1 MTKGSGSPFH
11 RRLETAQQVWQA
23 LEYGIDAYLGE
34 EDEKKVRGTVGDTK
48 GSGKQMSHMWIA
60 EKINSAQLV
69 PAHSAVLLPKVK
81 AWEFNDFKLGAQ
93 TTFESGQPQR
103 GLVKCPYD
111 RSLITVVG
119 PNHNRHE
126 KAPGSTS
133 GKCAKSVAS
142 HQIGT
147 EFILPNHIL
156 IE

>member
-1 MTKGSGSPFH
+1 MSH
-11 RRLETAQQVWQA
+11 RWIADRIDTAQ
-23 LEYGIDAYLGE
+23 LL
-34 EDEKKVRGTVGDTK
+34 
-48 GSGKQMSHMWIA
+48 
-60 EKINSAQLV
+60 
-69 PAHSAVLLPKVK
+69 PAHGAVLAPKVK

-156 IE
+156 LK